1 MIGAAERRAGAIDV
15 PKCPCQRRILLIASK
30 TIKIEYLIQ
39 GHDIRLT
46 ALSRI
51 RQTRNAGVSNPDD
64 RY

>member
-46 ALSRI
+46 AFKSHTTDKI
-51 RQTRNAGVSNPDD
+51 YGCVES
-64 RY
+64 